1 MKEVL
6 VPDKNR
12 RNIRELDKEI
22 TDGLTITFVEEMSQ
36 VIEKAFVG

>member
-22 TDGLTITFVEEMSQ
+22 TEGLTITFVEDMSE
-36 VIEKAFVG
+36 VLEKAFVK

>member
-12 RNIRELDKEI
+12 RNIRELDKEV
-22 TDGLTITFVEEMSQ
+22 TEGLTITFVEEMSQ
-36 VIEKAFVG
+36 VIEKAFVH

>member
-22 TDGLTITFVEEMSQ
+22 TDGLSITFVEEMSQ